1 MKYLLLITT
10 LFFFNTL
17 AFCQQD
23 LPLLG
28 AISRDQ
34 LMDSQHQQW
43 VVDGYQSYHVKP
55 VNINT
60 KGIELKVF
68 FGSWC
73 GDSRREVPRLLK
85 VMDTLGFT
93 SKQLNLIAVDHTDQ
107 AYKKSPNHEEEG
119 LHIYR
124 VPSILVY
131 KRGKLVNRIIESPK
145 KSLEEDLALIIKGE
159 PYQPN
164 YLFTL
169 QLDNRLDKN
178 VAYLNDLN
186 LGKKLMSP
194 YELIAYARSKYADH
208 QYQRALKALEFNLK
222 VFLDYKGTYR
232 YLGLTQLKLDHKN
245 LARQYFKD
253 YLEAFPDDSFIVA
266 QLQKCK

>member
-1 MKYLLLITT
+1 MKYLLLSIT
-10 LFFFNTL
+10 LLMFNTL
-17 AFCQQD
+17 AFCQHD

-34 LMDSQHQQW
+34 LADTPHQQW
-43 VVDGYQSYHVKP
+43 IADGYQAYHVKH

-85 VMDTLGFT
+85 VMDTLGFK
-93 SKQLNLIAVDHTDQ
+93 SKQLKLIAVDHTDQ
-107 AYKKSPNHEEEG
+107 AYKKSPDHEEED
-119 LHIYR
+119 LNIYR

-131 KRGKLVNRIIESPK
+131 KRGRLVNRIIERPK
-145 KSLEEDLALIIKGE
+145 KSLEEDLAHIINGE
-159 PYQPN
+159 LYQPY

-169 QLDNRLDKN
+169 QLDNRLDEST
-178 VAYLNDLN
+178 AYLNDLTLGEN
-186 LGKKLMSP
+186 LVSP
-194 YELIAYARSKYADH
+194 YELISFARSKFAD
-208 QYQRALKALEFNLK
+208 QDYQKALKALEFNLK
-222 VFLDYKGTYR
+222 VFPNYKGTCK
-232 YLGLTQLKLDHKN
+232 YLGLTQLKLNNKN
-245 LARQYFKD
+245 LAEKYFKD
-253 YLEAFPDDSFIVA
+253 YLEAFPDDRFIIA